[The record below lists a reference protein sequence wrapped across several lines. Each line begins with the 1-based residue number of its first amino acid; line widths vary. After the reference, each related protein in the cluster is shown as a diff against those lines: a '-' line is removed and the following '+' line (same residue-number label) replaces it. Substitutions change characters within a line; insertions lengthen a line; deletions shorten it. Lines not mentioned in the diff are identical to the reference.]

1 MFRIGKFLDRMYISG
16 CQELGKGI
24 NGIWQLMG
32 MKFLLEMLKMFW
44 NQLVVILQSYK
55 YLKSHHIV
63 HFEVV
68 NLWYV
73 NYFSVQLNILKL

>member
-1 MFRIGKFLDRMYISG
+1 MFRTGKFLDRMYICG
-16 CQELGKGI
+16 CQELGKGM

-44 NQLVVILQSYK
+44 NQIVVILQSYE
-55 YLKSHHIV
+55 YLKSHHSV

-68 NLWYV
+68 DLWYV
-73 NYFSVQLNILKL
+73 NYISVQFNILKL